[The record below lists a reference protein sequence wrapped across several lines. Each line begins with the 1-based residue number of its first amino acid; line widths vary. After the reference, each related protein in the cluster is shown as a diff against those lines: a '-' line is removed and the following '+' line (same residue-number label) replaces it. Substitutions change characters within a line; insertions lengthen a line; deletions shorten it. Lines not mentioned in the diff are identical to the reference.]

1 MLDRRSLLA
10 SAGLLAATGTVAHAQ
25 APAWRARYPELVFA
39 IIPAENA
46 SGVVNRWTP
55 FTEYLTR
62 VLGTKVT
69 LRVAND
75 YAAVMEGQRSGTVH
89 FASYG
94 PAAFSRALITQVPV
108 TAFCIEVN
116 EDGTKGYH
124 SVFYVKKDSPYQRV
138 QDLRGKN
145 LGLVDPN
152 STSGYNVPLYALDK
166 MGIDAEQFFAHVVVT
181 GSHENAVIALQNGQV
196 DVAANW
202 WNDANES
209 NLRRMERKGMAKY
222 DDFRII
228 FTSDLIVNSPM
239 AYLNGLPE
247 ELKTAIRTAVL
258 ELPQHD
264 RALFD
269 RLYDGKAQPWQ
280 ATDNDAYK
288 PVIELVQFVD
298 RLQRRRRS

>member
-1 MLDRRSLLA
+1 MFARRSLLA
-10 SAGLLAATGTVAHAQ
+10 SAGLMTAAGTAAQAQ
-25 APAWRARYPELVFA
+25 APAWRARFPELVFA

-55 FTEYLTR
+55 FTDYLTR

-94 PAAFSRALITQVPV
+94 PASFARALITGVPV
-108 TAFCIEVN
+108 TAFAIEVN

-124 SVFYVKKDSPYQRV
+124 SVFYVKKDAPYQTV
-138 QDLRGKN
+138 QDLRGRN

-152 STSGYNVPLYALDK
+152 STSGYNVPLFALDK
-166 MGIDAEQFFAHVVVT
+166 MGIDAERFFSHVVVT
-181 GSHENAVIALQNGQV
+181 GSHENAIIALQNGQV

-202 WNDANES
+202 WNDASES

-239 AYLNGLPE
+239 AYLNTLPD
-247 ELKTAIRTAVL
+247 ELKTALRAAVL
-258 ELPQHD
+258 ELPRHD

-269 RLYDGKAQPWQ
+269 RLTDGKGRPWE

-298 RLQRRRRS
+298 RLQRRRRG

>member
-1 MLDRRSLLA
+1 MFDRRSLLA
-10 SAGLLAATGTVAHAQ
+10 SAGLLTAAPAVAQ
-25 APAWRARYPELVFA
+25 APAWRTRFPEIVFA
-39 IIPAENA
+39 IIPSENA
-46 SGVVNRWTP
+46 SGVVARWTP
-55 FTEYLTR
+55 FTEYLSR
-62 VLGTKVT
+62 MLGIKVT
-69 LRVAND
+69 LRVASD

-89 FASYG
+89 VGSYG
-94 PAAFSRALITQVPV
+94 PASFARALITGVPV
-108 TAFCIEVN
+108 TAFAIEVN

-138 QDLRGKN
+138 QDMRGRN

-152 STSGYNVPLYALDK
+152 STSGYNVPLFSLDK
-166 MGIDAEQFFAHVVVT
+166 MGIDAEQFFGHVVVT
-181 GSHENAVIALQNGQV
+181 GSHENAIIALQNGQV

-202 WNDANES
+202 WNDASES

-239 AYLNGLPE
+239 AYLNSLPDE
-247 ELKTAIRTAVL
+247 MKAAIRAAVL

-269 RLYDGKAQPWQ
+269 RLVDGKGRPWEP
-280 ATDNDAYK
+280 TDNDAYK